1 MSLLLKTIIP
11 KLNENTI
18 IPSKTDKSVIST
30 PLTISPLLL

>member
-11 KLNENTI
+11 KINEKTI

>member
-11 KLNENTI
+11 KINEKTI

-30 PLTISPLLL
+30 PLTY